1 MTGKQ
6 CCICGR
12 NWGTKL
18 EFGLYRFPMNKELS
32 DEWAKNIGKKV
43 IIEMSVRERNFQ
55 ANVCWRHFEPKMFVH
70 IVGGRLKKY
79 AVPTLLYKPGPDEPI
94 ATKLPMFDESDPSI
108 FSSIAD
114 EKEVDKTGKNTNQVS
129 TDLTIEDNDL
139 FGDHAYCLKSIPHDH
154 CGRRQ
159 RVTAEVSVQTPEEFL
174 MSVQLVKKYK
184 KQIESLKMKIN
195 REKTKL
201 LTKPRVPEP
210 VTEQEF
216 FMFVEHYF
224 QEDFAKF
231 VKSEYDLNK

>member
-1 MTGKQ
+1 
-6 CCICGR
+6 
-12 NWGTKL
+12 
-18 EFGLYRFPMNKELS
+18 MNKELS

-174 MSVQLVKKYK
+174 M
-184 KQIESLKMKIN
+184 
-195 REKTKL
+195 EKTKL

>member
-43 IIEMSVRERNFQ
+43 IIEMSVSERNFQ

-139 FGDHAYCLKSIPHDH
+139 FGDHAYCLKSIPH
-154 CGRRQ
+154 GI
-159 RVTAEVSVQTPEEFL
+159 VTFFL
-174 MSVQLVKKYK
+174 
-184 KQIESLKMKIN
+184 I
-195 REKTKL
+195 
-201 LTKPRVPEP
+201 
-210 VTEQEF
+210 F
-216 FMFVEHYF
+216 FFNE
-224 QEDFAKF
+224 
-231 VKSEYDLNK
+231 

>member
-1 MTGKQ
+1 
-6 CCICGR
+6 
-12 NWGTKL
+12 
-18 EFGLYRFPMNKELS
+18 
-32 DEWAKNIGKKV
+32 
-43 IIEMSVRERNFQ
+43 
-55 ANVCWRHFEPKMFVH
+55 
-70 IVGGRLKKY
+70 
-79 AVPTLLYKPGPDEPI
+79 
-94 ATKLPMFDESDPSI
+94 
-108 FSSIAD
+108 
-114 EKEVDKTGKNTNQVS
+114 
-129 TDLTIEDNDL
+129 
-139 FGDHAYCLKSIPHDH
+139 
-154 CGRRQ
+154 
-159 RVTAEVSVQTPEEFL
+159 